1 MKTKIYLVTNINDNP
16 NKAYIGKTKNS
27 RENNHKKAFGNNIKY
42 NIIDE
47 VESLNRNDWEPLET
61 K

>member
-16 NKAYIGKTKNS
+16 NKAYIGKTKNKDGILQVLM
-27 RENNHKKAFGNNIKY
+27 NN
-42 NIIDE
+42 E
-47 VESLNRNDWEPLET
+47 VEIV